1 MPYFFQ
7 FILEE
12 TFGNAQILRRLD
24 LHQIGAHQGPA
35 DQRGLDFFQ
44 GVGQIQLYGQQVH
57 GALEL
62 RGVVTGGRV
71 EGRHDPRSFRT
82 IRSDHG
88 ARLQSLLGG
97 GVTGR
102 WPTAPPP

>member
-1 MPYFFQ
+1 MPGNAVFFQ

-44 GVGQIQLYGQQVH
+44 GVGQIQLYG
-57 GALEL
+57 
-62 RGVVTGGRV
+62 
-71 EGRHDPRSFRT
+71 
-82 IRSDHG
+82 
-88 ARLQSLLGG
+88 
-97 GVTGR
+97 
-102 WPTAPPP
+102 